1 MGLWVPASSEIDNRE
16 TWPLTNFW
24 ILLLTLLEFFHK
36 ALTNASVS
44 HYPIT
49 AQALV
54 SDLADP
60 DYSLVTF
67 SGCGAFLWITVPTFC
82 HQLAQEGWR
91 LLAALPV
98 NWAVT
103 FTHPVKEF
111 LQRCYWSV
119 SKIGALSVPHLPHYQ
134 PQAVLM
140 SAFVHAVD
148 LSMEHFRCHV
158 NRCSRINPTPDE
170 DLAFCVYCRCVL
182 VASPRHYKIWRRHIW
197 SLYQLLCQ
205 PQ

>member
-1 MGLWVPASSEIDNRE
+1 MGLWAPASSEIDNGE

-36 ALTNASVS
+36 ALTNASLS

-49 AQALV
+49 ARALV

-67 SGCGAFLWITVPTFC
+67 TGCGAFLWITVPTFC
-82 HQLAQEGWR
+82 HQLAPEGWG

-103 FTHPVKEF
+103 FTHSVKEF
-111 LQRCYWSV
+111 LQRCYWSD
-119 SKIGALSVPHLPHYQ
+119 SKKGPLSVPSSRQETWLIISL
-134 PQAVLM
+134 VV
-140 SAFVHAVD
+140 S
-148 LSMEHFRCHV
+148 FR
-158 NRCSRINPTPDE
+158 
-170 DLAFCVYCRCVL
+170 
-182 VASPRHYKIWRRHIW
+182 SPRHLLFFNLIIPTLNCKI
-197 SLYQLLCQ
+197 LYIIMANKNEWINETNLQAC
-205 PQ
+205 